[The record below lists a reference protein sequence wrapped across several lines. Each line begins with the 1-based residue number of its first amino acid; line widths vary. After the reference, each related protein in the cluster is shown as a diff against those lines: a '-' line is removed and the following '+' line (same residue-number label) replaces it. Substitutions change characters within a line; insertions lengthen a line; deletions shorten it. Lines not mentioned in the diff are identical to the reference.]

1 MVLVVNVRGLEEAGL
16 TKSYNQEVVDYHL
29 DPLPRLFV
37 HLVSFLEVVF
47 LLFLGHLSPAFR
59 RDWLVIE
66 PGALVCVRSTLVSVV
81 LGCGARV
88 RPS

>member
-1 MVLVVNVRGLEEAGL
+1 MLVVNVRGLEEAGL

-59 RDWLVIE
+59 RDWLGVE
-66 PGALVCVRSTLVSVV
+66 PRILVCDRSTLVSAV
-81 LGCGARV
+81 LHGGARV
-88 RPS
+88 WSS